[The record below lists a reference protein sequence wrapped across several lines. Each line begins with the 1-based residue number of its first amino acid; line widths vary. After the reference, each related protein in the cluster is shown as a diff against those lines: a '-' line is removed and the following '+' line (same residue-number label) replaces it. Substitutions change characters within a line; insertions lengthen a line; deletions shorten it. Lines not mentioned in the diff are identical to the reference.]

1 MQNKNLKQQQIQQEN
16 QKAQFLNFIQGQDK
30 TSADY
35 INMISSAEGTRVSG
49 VQKLESMVRAQLR
62 KEFPGIENKKSYE
75 FLVSAVIHNYQKKQL
90 QAMDQLKNINI
101 GLKIRQKYRLL
112 SSWYFFVMA

>member
-16 QKAQFLNFIQGQDK
+16 QKAQFLNYVQGQDK

-35 INMISSAEGTRVSG
+35 INMITSTEGNRVSG
-49 VQKLESMVRAQLR
+49 TQKLEAMVRAQLR

-75 FLVSAVIHNYQKKQL
+75 FLVTAVMHNYQKKQL
-90 QAMDQLKNINI
+90 QAIDGEI
-101 GLKIRQKYRLL
+101 
-112 SSWYFFVMA
+112 A

>member
-1 MQNKNLKQQQIQQEN
+1 MQNKNLKQQQAQQQEN
-16 QKAQFLNFIQGQDK
+16 QKAQFLNFVQGQDK

-35 INMISSAEGTRVSG
+35 INMITSSYVNRVSG
-49 VQKLESMVRAQLR
+49 TQKLEAMVRAQLR

-90 QAMDQLKNINI
+90 QATDGEI
-101 GLKIRQKYRLL
+101 
-112 SSWYFFVMA
+112 A

>member
-16 QKAQFLNFIQGQDK
+16 QKAQFLNFVQGQDK

-35 INMISSAEGTRVSG
+35 IDMITSAEGTRTSSS
-49 VQKLESMVRAQLR
+49 QKLESMVRAQLR

-75 FLVSAVIHNYQKKQL
+75 FLVSAVIHNYQKKEL
-90 QAMDQLKNINI
+90 EAMD
-101 GLKIRQKYRLL
+101 
-112 SSWYFFVMA
+112 

>member
-1 MQNKNLKQQQIQQEN
+1 MQNRNLKQQQSQQQEN

-35 INMISSAEGTRVSG
+35 INMLTSDSQTRVSG
-49 VQKLESMVRAQLR
+49 THKLEAMVRAQLR

-90 QAMDQLKNINI
+90 QAMDGEID
-101 GLKIRQKYRLL
+101 
-112 SSWYFFVMA
+112 

>member
-16 QKAQFLNFIQGQDK
+16 QKAQFLNYVQGQDK

-35 INMISSAEGTRVSG
+35 INMLTSTETRVSG
-49 VQKLESMVRAQLR
+49 TQKLESMVRAQLK
-62 KEFPGIENKKSYE
+62 KEFPGIENKQSYE

-90 QAMDQLKNINI
+90 EAID
-101 GLKIRQKYRLL
+101 
-112 SSWYFFVMA
+112 

>member
-30 TSADY
+30 SSADY
-35 INMISSAEGTRVSG
+35 INMITSAEGTRVSG

-90 QAMDQLKNINI
+90 QAMDQFTDKN
-101 GLKIRQKYRLL
+101 KYR
-112 SSWYFFVMA
+112 